1 MTEKNIIVQPSDA
14 GLRLDKFLALHC
26 GGLSR
31 ARLQNL
37 IQQGHVTSNGK
48 PVDDAAR
55 KTKPGEEYHVHIPKA
70 RPVDIEAQDI
80 PLEIMFEDS
89 DLVVLNKPAGLVVHP
104 AAGNHDRTLVNA
116 LLAHCGASLS
126 GIGGEKRPGIV
137 HRLDKDTSGVM
148 VVAKND
154 EAHGHLSQQFAAH
167 SISRRYQALVWGVPK
182 TPSGRLDT
190 RIGRSAANRKK
201 MAVLRS
207 GGRQAITEYKVLKN
221 FGTLASHMECR
232 LHTGRTHQIRV
243 HMTHLGHGLI
253 GDATYGRKPRSK
265 ALAKHLAPLWQFS
278 RQALHATHLGFT
290 HPKSGKTMQF
300 DSPLPED
307 MQKLLAILE
316 QNT

>member
-1 MTEKNIIVQPSDA
+1 MTKKNIIVQPPDA
-14 GLRLDKFLALHC
+14 GLRLDKLLALHC

-31 ARLQNL
+31 ARLQSL
-37 IQQGHVTSNGK
+37 IKQGHVTSNGR

-55 KTKPGEEYHVHIPKA
+55 KTKPGEEYYVHIPKA
-70 RPVDIEAQDI
+70 RPVNVEAQDI
-80 PLEIMFEDS
+80 PLEIIFEDS

-116 LLAHCGASLS
+116 LLAHCGTSLS

-154 EAHGHLSQQFAAH
+154 ATHGHLSQQFAAH

-182 TPSGRLDT
+182 PASGKLDT

-207 GGRQAITEYKVLKN
+207 GGRQAITEYKVLQN
-221 FGTLASHMECR
+221 FGTLASHIECR

-253 GDATYGRKPRSK
+253 GDATYGRKPRGK
-265 ALAKHLAPLWQFS
+265 VLAESLAPLWQFS
-278 RQALHATHLGFT
+278 RQALHAAHLGFT
-290 HPKSGKTMQF
+290 HPKDGKTMQF